1 MVQGLAINCGMLGL
15 AAGGRG
21 RDYTASEETFNENLL
36 LGITTSYELPKK
48 IKQFKR
54 KLLILI
60 INVGFNM

>member
-15 AAGGRG
+15 AAAGGLG

-48 IKQFKR
+48 
-54 KLLILI
+54 
-60 INVGFNM
+60 N

>member
-36 LGITTSYELPKK
+36 LGITTSYELPKNLNSSK
-48 IKQFKR
+48 ESC
-54 KLLILI
+54 
-60 INVGFNM
+60 

>member
-15 AAGGRG
+15 AAAGGRG

-36 LGITTSYELPKK
+36 LGIISRFTNYRQIETD
-48 IKQFKR
+48 QR
-54 KLLILI
+54 KVVN